1 MLRTLHTT
9 RKQGIRLNGTKNRRQ
24 RARRRRRFDA
34 NSGGGHFGRSP
45 EARKNMFCD
54 FCRERGVEAVYRDVT
69 LIRRHH
75 WLEGGPLMR
84 KSRTFLEL
92 YPSITAIG
100 VSWRPSASQRY
111 CAQFT
116 HHHMPDWFA
125 SYKLPN
131 WSKCLFIL
139 LNLVLSNVR
148 FTSPV
153 GNADGRQTRAQL
165 SMWLPL

>member
-9 RKQGIRLNGTKNRRQ
+9 RKQGIRLNGTKNRPQ

-54 FCRERGVEAVYRDVT
+54 FFRERGVEAVYRDVT

-92 YPSITAIG
+92 YPSIVG
-100 VSWRPSASQRY
+100 YV
-111 CAQFT
+111 
-116 HHHMPDWFA
+116 
-125 SYKLPN
+125 L
-131 WSKCLFIL
+131 LFIKIQWSYSC
-139 LNLVLSNVR
+139 VYI
-148 FTSPV
+148 
-153 GNADGRQTRAQL
+153 
-165 SMWLPL
+165 

>member
-9 RKQGIRLNGTKNRRQ
+9 RKQGIRLNGTKNRPQ

-54 FCRERGVEAVYRDVT
+54 FFRERGVEAVYRDVT

-92 YPSITAIG
+92 YRSMHTKLKFGLFKNMYLTEGAKYISRISIRGYI
-100 VSWRPSASQRY
+100 V
-111 CAQFT
+111 
-116 HHHMPDWFA
+116 
-125 SYKLPN
+125 
-131 WSKCLFIL
+131 LFF
-139 LNLVLSNVR
+139 SE
-148 FTSPV
+148 
-153 GNADGRQTRAQL
+153 NA
-165 SMWLPL
+165 